1 MPTDQALPPCLLV
14 VLEKLR
20 GCFTTPGFATF
31 AALLAGLVANTAHG
45 TVTRILTGAGLA
57 DLAA

>member
-1 MPTDQALPPCLLV
+1 MPTDQAMPPCLLV

-20 GCFTTPGFATF
+20 DCFTTPGFATF
-31 AALLAGLVANTAHG
+31 AALPAGLVANTAHG